1 MRTKILP
8 GLILLALIVL
18 ASGCAAPPPAPTAT
32 PSPQAPSPTNTAP
45 TLPTVPAGPV
55 MLQFIGHD
63 CTLIVAPDGTRI
75 ISDPYKDHPSGL
87 AAFPEGL
94 TADVVTVSHYHPDHA
109 NVGAIKGV
117 NGKPK
122 FVLEPGTTQAG
133 MVKITGYKGDHGLV
147 NGKSSG
153 DNTVFVFEI
162 GNVKIVHLGAAGV
175 VTQSDILAAM
185 ENADVV
191 VMDAMGDEAHPL
203 KDELDQLVGLK
214 VRTIIPTHYTI
225 EDNPSYYGSVPL
237 AEFLQVVPATLA
249 VVKQGSKLE
258 VTSGMPEQVVVLA
271 PAANETP

>member
-1 MRTKILP
+1 MRAKIFP
-8 GLILLALIVL
+8 GLILPALIVL
-18 ASGCAAPPPAPTAT
+18 ASGCAAPTPAPTAT
-32 PSPQAPSPTNTAP
+32 PSQPAPSPTLTA
-45 TLPTVPAGPV
+45 TALPVVPAGPIT
-55 MLQFIGHD
+55 LQFIGHD

-75 ISDPYKDHPSGL
+75 ISDPYKDRPSGL
-87 AAFPEGL
+87 AAFPTGL
-94 TADVVTVSHYHPDHA
+94 SADVVTVSHFHPDHD
-109 NVGAIKGV
+109 NITAISGV

-122 FVLEPGTTQAG
+122 ALLDAGITLAG
-133 MVKITGYKGDHGLV
+133 MVKITGLKGDHGLV

-175 VTQSDILAAM
+175 VTQSDILAVM

-214 VRTIIPTHYTI
+214 VRTIIPTHYSF
-225 EDNPSYYGSVPL
+225 EDNPSYYGSVTL

-258 VTSGMPEQVVVLA
+258 VKAGMPEQVMVLA
-271 PAANETP
+271 PAANENP